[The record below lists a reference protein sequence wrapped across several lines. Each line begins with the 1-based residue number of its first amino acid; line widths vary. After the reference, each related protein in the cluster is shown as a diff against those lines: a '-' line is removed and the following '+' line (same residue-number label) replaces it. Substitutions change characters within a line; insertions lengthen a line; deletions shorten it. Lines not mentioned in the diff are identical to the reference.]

1 VLFRIFSSIH
11 ANFPSVL
18 EYEIPAF
25 LGDKTSHRN
34 GTAEAYF
41 TPALTSTDAVYAM
54 WIGIPL
60 NLIPR
65 LSGFY

>member
-1 VLFRIFSSIH
+1 MQ
-11 ANFPSVL
+11 SVL

-25 LGDKTSHRN
+25 LAEKKSDRN
-34 GTAEAYF
+34 GTTEAYF

-60 NLIPR
+60 DFVPCF
-65 LSGFY
+65 SSFY